1 MMSSEIDLQQ
11 ALRQPSSTNSVKK
24 ELMSSLKFHHG
35 KTLQNLPME
44 VAIEAMKEAWLSVN
58 RK

>member
-1 MMSSEIDLQQ
+1 MMNSEIDLQQ